1 VTDREVTLGE
11 IYDKMPA
18 EDRKKAFFLLLGIAE
33 FYASEETWFAVGL
46 FPDPPSGD
54 IVRDFRLA
62 PDGQHRPGG
71 RARLARSWIVSMFR
85 RTLGTMKEVQT
96 KEAPRKP
103 MIFCNA
109 CGAEVEIDKSMG
121 GNFLGYRVC
130 SPRCVREARWRDTL
144 LIMKKPYRQDPEP
157 HAEKKSGE

>member
-85 RTLGTMKEVQT
+85 RTLGTMKSWIRTADVCLSSIPAVGGIPT
-96 KEAPRKP
+96 IIPTTVISNVPVRKRRKP
-103 MIFCNA
+103 A
-109 CGAEVEIDKSMG
+109 LPEE
-121 GNFLGYRVC
+121 L
-130 SPRCVREARWRDTL
+130 P
-144 LIMKKPYRQDPEP
+144 KPPE
-157 HAEKKSGE
+157 KT